1 MKTAAVLVSLL
12 CLAACNKQ
20 MDSSGSPSAQAV
32 RLATLPFT
40 PDSGSLAIQC
50 GRFIDGLAAQAAGN
64 TTVVIR
70 NGRIASVAPGFSAPP
85 ELAVLDLREYTCLPG
100 LIDMHTHLTETFD
113 DMADMTV
120 YLRRT
125 VEEQDAM
132 SKRHASD
139 TLLAGFTSV
148 RNVGN
153 YDAWQDRTLRDAIN
167 TGDVIGP
174 RMQAVGFYLTIPNG
188 GGDLGIPGVQAS
200 EIPARF
206 HAGVAQTPEAFRLK
220 AQAAI
225 DGGADAIKVIASGAV
240 LAHGGVPGS
249 PEIEEPALRA
259 IAEVAHAANKKVA
272 AHAHGALSI
281 KQAIRAGAD
290 TIEHASLIDNEG
302 IELARA
308 HKVAL
313 AMDVYNGTYID
324 TEGRKQQWPEE
335 FLRKNL
341 ETTEAQRQAFTK
353 AHAAGAP
360 IVYATDAGVYP
371 HGQNALQFPIMV
383 ERGMTP
389 MEAIQSA
396 TSVAAAYMGWEDRI
410 GALTAGRFGDL
421 IAVKNDPLEDI
432 TRLQDVAVVVKGGL
446 LFKRP
451 AE

>member
-1 MKTAAVLVSLL
+1 MKTSGLAIVLVALCACSKQSAPTVVQDVSLASVPL
-12 CLAACNKQ
+12 K
-20 MDSSGSPSAQAV
+20 
-32 RLATLPFT
+32 

-50 GRFIDGLAAQAAGN
+50 GKLVDGLATHAFGN
-64 TTVVIR
+64 TTVIIR
-70 NGRIASVAPGFSAPP
+70 DGRIASVDSGFTAPND
-85 ELAVLDLREYTCLPG
+85 LAVLNLREYMCLPG
-100 LIDMHTHLTETFD
+100 LIDMHTHITESFD
-113 DMADMTV
+113 DTVDMTI

-125 VEEQDAM
+125 AEEQAAM
-132 SKRHASD
+132 SSKHVRE

-153 YDAWQDRTLRDAIN
+153 YDAWQDRNLRDAIN
-167 TGDVIGP
+167 AGTVIGP
-174 RMQAVGFYLTIPNG
+174 RIQAVGFYLTISNG
-188 GGDLGIPGVQAS
+188 GGDLGIPGMKPS
-200 EIPARF
+200 EIPDRF
-206 HAGVAQTPEAFRLK
+206 HMGVAQSPEEFRTR

-225 DGGADAIKVIASGAV
+225 DGGADVLKVIASGAV

-249 PEIEEPALRA
+249 PEVEEPALRA
-259 IAEVAHAANKKVA
+259 IAEVAHASNKKLA
-272 AHAHGALSI
+272 AHAHGAESI

-290 TIEHASLIDNEG
+290 TIEHASLIDDEG
-302 IELARA
+302 IALARE
-308 HKVAL
+308 HGVAL

-353 AHAAGAP
+353 AHAAGAT
-360 IVYATDAGVYP
+360 IVFATDAGVYP

-396 TSVAAAYMGWEDRI
+396 TSVAAKYMGWEDQV
-410 GALTAGRFGDL
+410 GAIAAGRLGDV
-421 IAVKNDPLEDI
+421 IAVKGDPLEDI
-432 TRLQDVAVVVKGGL
+432 THLQNVAADIKGGL
-446 LFKRP
+446 LFKKP

>member
-1 MKTAAVLVSLL
+1 MKTLGLSIVLLAL
-12 CLAACNKQ
+12 CACNKQ
-20 MDSSGSPSAQAV
+20 SAPPITSSRDVS
-32 RLATLPFT
+32 LATLPLK
-40 PDSGSLAIQC
+40 PDSGSLAVEC
-50 GRFIDGLAAQAAGN
+50 GKLIDGLAAQAAGN

-70 NGRIASVAPGFSAPP
+70 DGHIASIESGFTAPKD
-85 ELAVLDLREYTCLPG
+85 LAVLNLREYTCLPG
-100 LIDMHTHLTETFD
+100 LIDMHTHLTERFD
-113 DMADMTV
+113 DMADMTI

-125 VEEQDAM
+125 AEEQTAM
-132 SKRHASD
+132 SSEHARD

-167 TGDVIGP
+167 AGTVTGP
-174 RMQAVGFYLTIPNG
+174 RIQAVGFYLTISNG
-188 GGDLGIPGVQAS
+188 GGDLGIPGMKPS
-200 EIPARF
+200 EIPDRF
-206 HAGVAQTPEAFRLK
+206 HMGVAQSPEEFRTK

-225 DGGADAIKVIASGAV
+225 DGGADALKVIASGAV
-240 LAHGGVPGS
+240 LAHGGVPGA

-259 IAEVAHAANKKVA
+259 IAQVAHASNKKVA
-272 AHAHGALSI
+272 AHAHGAESI

-290 TIEHASLIDNEG
+290 TIEHASLIDDEG
-302 IELARA
+302 IALAREHA
-308 HKVAL
+308 VAL

-353 AHAAGAP
+353 AHTAGAP

-396 TSVAAAYMGWEDRI
+396 TSVAAKYMGWEQQV
-410 GALTAGRFGDL
+410 GAIAVGRLGDV
-421 IAVKNDPLEDI
+421 IAVKDDPLQDI
-432 TRLQDVAVVVKGGL
+432 AHLQNVAAVIKGGL
-446 LFKRP
+446 LFKKP